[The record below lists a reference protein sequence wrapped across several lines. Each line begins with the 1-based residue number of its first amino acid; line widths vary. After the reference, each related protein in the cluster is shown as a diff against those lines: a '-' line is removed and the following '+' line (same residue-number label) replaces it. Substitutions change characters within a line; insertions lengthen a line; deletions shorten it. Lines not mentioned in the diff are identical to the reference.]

1 MFLPLECLSVFE
13 WRPVSDVETLRSDAV
28 VSSDRPRVGLA
39 VVGAGYWGPNLAR
52 NAQKTPGLK
61 LEYLCDLDVARAR
74 TVMGEYSTVR
84 IVGSFDEVLADP
96 AVEAVAIATPAATHY
111 GVAMAALEAGKHV

>member
-1 MFLPLECLSVFE
+1 MSGSAALWQPSGSVTRLRFRRLWSVAREMFLPLECLSVFE

-61 LEYLCDLDVARAR
+61 LEYLN
-74 TVMGEYSTVR
+74 
-84 IVGSFDEVLADP
+84 
-96 AVEAVAIATPAATHY
+96 
-111 GVAMAALEAGKHV
+111 K